1 MRRALFIF
9 LFLLGLSFA
18 QTLKE
23 MKFENV
29 KLETVLKALSQVAD
43 MNVIFDPQIAQEVS
57 KPVSVSIYKPV
68 PVGEALNIIL
78 KEYGL
83 IAVPVDKK
91 VYRITKAGEISI
103 SLSGLEDKQIDE
115 FVKFLKPRVSP
126 SAEIVID
133 KTLKTVYIRDE
144 EKNIKRLEPVLKDY
158 AKIIEKIAPAEE
170 RVTKVF
176 YLKNIS
182 LDEAER
188 LLIPYKKPDTVITKV
203 QSFSALVITDS
214 PRQMEKYQEALK
226 SFLTTTPTERRP
238 VTKIFYLKYISPDE
252 FIKMIEPL
260 RSEAGVILS
269 GGAIK
274 VQQPTTLQMGSVL
287 YPTTQTQVQQAPQQ
301 PSAPTPILKEFNAV
315 MITDYP
321 EVIEKIRERFKDYIS
336 DSPVQVKIEARI
348 VEVRDQALRELGLNW
363 SVLLSQARVPQFWT
377 GGAGQGA
384 NIGNA
389 PTPGTIFVPPDPTSV
404 GVRSPIYYTPGLS
417 QTPGGIFTLAFQ
429 KGMLN
434 ALNLRLSAL
443 ERVALIKNIAKPT
456 VVTVNAQ
463 KATIRQGVQIP
474 YQTTIIAGGTQA
486 ANIQFKDVVLQ
497 LDVTPVVSPDGRIL
511 LDINLKRD
519 TPGEQTPQG
528 PAINTKEASTKVVVN
543 DGDTL
548 VIGGIIDNQEQQTNE
563 GIPGLVRVPIL
574 KWLFGQESTQKTQ
587 SELLI
592 FLTPVLI
599 RE

>member
-1 MRRALFIF
+1 MRKVVLSI
-9 LFLLGLSFA
+9 LFLLSVSLA
-18 QTLKE
+18 QIIKE

-29 KLETVLKALSQVAD
+29 KLETVLKALSQVAN
-43 MNVIFDPQIAQEVS
+43 MNVIFDPQVSQEVS
-57 KPVSVSIYKPV
+57 KTVSIAIYKPV
-68 PVGEALNIIL
+68 PVGEAMNIIL

-83 IAVPVDKK
+83 IAVPVDKS
-91 VYRITKAGEISI
+91 VYKITKAGEISI
-103 SLSGLEDKQIDE
+103 SLSGLDDTQIDK

-144 EKNIKRLEPVLKDY
+144 ESNIKKLEPILKDY
-158 AKIIEKIAPAEE
+158 TKIVEKVAPAEE
-170 RVTKVF
+170 RVTRVF

-188 LLIPYKKPDTVITKV
+188 LLSAYKRPDTVITKV
-203 QSFSALVITDS
+203 YSFSALVITDT
-214 PRQMEKYQEALK
+214 PKQMEKYHEVLK
-226 SFLTTTPTERRP
+226 NFLTMTPAERRP

-260 RSEAGVILS
+260 RSEAGTILS
-269 GGAIK
+269 GGALRTQAPI
-274 VQQPTTLQMGSVL
+274 QQPQMA
-287 YPTTQTQVQQAPQQ
+287 QTQQQQTP
-301 PSAPTPILKEFNAV
+301 PSPILKEFNAV

-348 VEVRDQALRELGLNW
+348 IEIREEALRELGINW
-363 SVLLSQARVPQFWT
+363 NVLLSNTKVSQFWS
-377 GGAGQGA
+377 GGVGQGA
-384 NIGNA
+384 NIGTSPPVPSTIFGP
-389 PTPGTIFVPPDPTSV
+389 PTPPP
-404 GVRSPIYYTPGLS
+404 YYTPGLS
-417 QTPGGIFTLAFQ
+417 STPGGIFTFTYG
-429 KGMLN
+429 KGVLN

-443 ERVALIKNIAKPT
+443 ERISLARNIAKPT
-456 VVTVNAQ
+456 VVTINAQ
-463 KATIRQGVQIP
+463 KATIKQGVQIP
-474 YQTTIIAGGTQA
+474 YQTTVVAGGAQA

-519 TPGEQTPQG
+519 TPGQQTPQG

-548 VIGGIIDNQEQQTNE
+548 VIGGIIDNQESKTNE
-563 GIPGLVRVPIL
+563 GVPGLVRVPIL
-574 KWLFGQESTQKTQ
+574 KWIFGQERLQNTQT
-587 SELLI
+587 ELLI

>member
-1 MRRALFIF
+1 MRRAL
-9 LFLLGLSFA
+9 LTFLLLLCVSFG
-18 QTLKE
+18 QTVKE

-43 MNVIFDPQIAQEVS
+43 MNVIFDPQIAQDVS

-83 IAVPVDKK
+83 IAVPVDRK
-91 VYRITKAGEISI
+91 VYRITKAGELSI
-103 SLSGLEDKQIDE
+103 SLSGLDDRQIEE

-133 KTLKTVYIRDE
+133 KTLKMVYIRDE
-144 EKNIKRLEPVLKDY
+144 ERNIKKLEPVMKDY
-158 AKIIEKIAPAEE
+158 AKIVEKIAPAEE
-170 RVTKVF
+170 RTTRVF

-188 LLIPYKKPDTVITKV
+188 LISSYKKPDTVITKV
-203 QSFSALVITDS
+203 PSFSALVITDS
-214 PRQMEKYQEALK
+214 PKQLEKYQEVLK
-226 SFLTTTPTERRP
+226 NFLSMTPTERKP

-260 RSEAGVILS
+260 RSESGVILS
-269 GGAIK
+269 GGAVK
-274 VQQPTTLQMGSVL
+274 LQQPTSPAPASAQA
-287 YPTTQTQVQQAPQQ
+287 QQQQQQAP
-301 PSAPTPILKEFNAV
+301 PTPILKEFNAV
-315 MITDYP
+315 MLTDYP

-348 VEVRDQALRELGLNW
+348 VEVRDQALRELGINW
-363 SVLLSQARVPQFWT
+363 NVLLSQARVPQFWQ

-384 NIGNA
+384 NIGVA
-389 PTPGTIFVPPDPTSV
+389 PAPGTVFVPPDPTSV
-404 GVRSPIYYTPGLS
+404 GPRSPIYYTPGLS
-417 QTPGGIFTLAFQ
+417 PTPGGIFAFSYQ

-443 ERVALIKNIAKPT
+443 ERIAMIKNIAKPT

-463 KATIRQGVQIP
+463 KATIKQGVQIP
-474 YQTTIIAGGTQA
+474 YQTTVVAGGGQA

-548 VIGGIIDNQEQQTNE
+548 VIGGIIDNQETKTNE
-563 GIPGLVRVPIL
+563 GLPGLVRVPVL
-574 KWLFGQESTQKTQ
+574 KWLFGQESSQKIQ

-592 FLTPVLI
+592 FLTPVLV
-599 RE
+599 RQ